1 MAKLE
6 DLASSV
12 GCRNDDCSF
21 DGKTQVV
28 QTGVVQHD
36 GKEFIWR
43 RRRCPLCLSTYKT
56 AEIALDDA
64 TTLLPPPIKG
74 LW

>member
-12 GCRNDDCSF
+12 GCRNNDCSF

-36 GKEFIWR
+36 GFEFVWR
-43 RRRCPLCLSTYKT
+43 RRRCPHCLATYKT

-64 TTLLPPPIKG
+64 TALLKPPIKG